1 MKEYRIALT
10 VFLLVGIALIA
21 AVYFFESERER
32 HQQIE
37 EADQEVL
44 DVESSVVEVKGEGEL
59 QIKLFFCAAGAKGPS
74 TRAFEIEERT
84 ILQTGDSVLNAR
96 QIVSEVMKSRG
107 QESPRIFAEEARLR
121 QIYLLDDGTA
131 LVDLA
136 KETTQRL
143 AGGVTSELCAI
154 RSITRSLKE
163 NLDQIK
169 RVKFLVEGEE
179 QATLAGHVSI
189 GRPFQ

>member
-10 VFLLVGIALIA
+10 VFLLVGCALIA

-59 QIKLFFCAAGAKGPS
+59 QVKLFFCAAGAKGPS

-96 QIVSEVMKSRG
+96 QIVSEVMKGRG

-163 NLDQIK
+163 NLAQIK

>member
-1 MKEYRIALT
+1 MKEYRISLFVFVLVAGALM
-10 VFLLVGIALIA
+10 V

-37 EADQEVL
+37 ETDHEVL

-59 QIKLFFCAAGAKGPS
+59 PVKLFFCAAGAKGPS

-84 ILQTGDSVLNAR
+84 ILKTEDPVLNAR
-96 QIVSEVMKSRG
+96 QIVNEIMKSRG
-107 QESPRIFAEEARLR
+107 DESPRIFPEEARVR

-136 KETTQRL
+136 QETTQRL
-143 AGGVTSELCAI
+143 AGGVTSELCVI

-163 NLDQIK
+163 NLTQIK
-169 RVKFLVEGEE
+169 RVKFLVGGEE
-179 QATLAGHVSI
+179 RATLAGHVSI
-189 GRPFQ
+189 GSPF

>member
-1 MKEYRIALT
+1 MKEYRIALF
-10 VFLLVGIALIA
+10 VFVLVGGALIA
-21 AVYFFESERER
+21 TVYFFESERER
-32 HQQIE
+32 HQQIKE
-37 EADQEVL
+37 TDHEVL

-59 QIKLFFCAAGAKGPS
+59 PVKLFFCASGAKGPS

-84 ILQTGDSVLNAR
+84 ILQTEDSVLNAR
-96 QIVSEVMKSRG
+96 QIVNEIMKSRG
-107 QESPRIFAEEARLR
+107 EESPRIFSEEARVR
-121 QIYLLDDGTA
+121 QIYLLEDGTA

-136 KETTQRL
+136 QETTQRL

-163 NLDQIK
+163 NLAQIE

-179 QATLAGHVSI
+179 RATLAGHVSI
-189 GRPFQ
+189 DRPF

>member
-59 QIKLFFCAAGAKGPS
+59 QVKLFFCVAGAKGPS

-96 QIVSEVMKSRG
+96 QIVNEIMKSRG
-107 QESPRIFAEEARLR
+107 QESPWIFAEEARLR

-163 NLDQIK
+163 NLAQIK

>member
-1 MKEYRIALT
+1 MKEYRISLFVFVLVAGALM
-10 VFLLVGIALIA
+10 G

-37 EADQEVL
+37 ETDHEVL

-59 QIKLFFCAAGAKGPS
+59 SVKLFFCAAGAKGPS

-84 ILQTGDSVLNAR
+84 ILNTEDPDLNAR
-96 QIVSEVMKSRG
+96 QIVNEIMKSRG
-107 QESPRIFAEEARLR
+107 DESPRIFPEEARVR

-136 KETTQRL
+136 QETTQRL
-143 AGGVTSELCAI
+143 AGGVTSELCVI

-163 NLDQIK
+163 NLTQIK
-169 RVKFLVEGEE
+169 RVKFLVGGEE
-179 QATLAGHVSI
+179 RATLAGHVSI
-189 GRPFQ
+189 GRPF

>member
-1 MKEYRIALT
+1 MKEYRISLFVFVLVAGALM
-10 VFLLVGIALIA
+10 G

-37 EADQEVL
+37 ETDHEVL

-59 QIKLFFCAAGAKGPS
+59 SVKLFFCAAGAKGPS

-84 ILQTGDSVLNAR
+84 ILKTEDPVLNAR
-96 QIVSEVMKSRG
+96 QIVNEIMKSRG
-107 QESPRIFAEEARLR
+107 DESPRIFPEEARVR

-136 KETTQRL
+136 QETTQRL

-163 NLDQIK
+163 NLTQIK
-169 RVKFLVEGEE
+169 RVKFLVGGEE
-179 QATLAGHVSI
+179 RATLAGHVSI
-189 GRPFQ
+189 GRPF